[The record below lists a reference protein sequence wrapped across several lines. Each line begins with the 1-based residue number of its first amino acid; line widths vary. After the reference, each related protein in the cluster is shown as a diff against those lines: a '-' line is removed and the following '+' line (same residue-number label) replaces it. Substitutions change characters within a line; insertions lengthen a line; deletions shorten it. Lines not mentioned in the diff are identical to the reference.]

1 MKKILAT
8 DSELI
13 RIVYDLLTMKD
24 GKDLPMGL
32 HGIPEAVYDL
42 IKTVEIYSAS
52 ADRARLDF
60 LDKVNKRFNK
70 TNGTE
75 YGWKLSF
82 NHNRILLD
90 DSNIHALSVRKAI
103 DIAMDKI
110 RGENNADV

>member
-1 MKKILAT
+1 MSKRVKAT

-13 RIVYDLLTMKD
+13 RQVYDLLTPD

-32 HGIPEAVYDL
+32 HGVPDAVLKLVNESVMDN
-42 IKTVEIYSAS
+42 VS

-60 LDKVNKRFNK
+60 LDKMNKRFNK
-70 TNGTE
+70 TNGAE

-90 DSNIHALSVRKAI
+90 DSNIPALSVRKAI
-103 DIAMDKI
+103 DNAMDIEK
-110 RGENNADV
+110 EK